1 MQTLSNSYGSSEAS
15 EAGAPQTNS
24 ATESARADSPAL
36 KEWAVVCNAILE
48 GEQVVTIRKGGIRE
62 RGRHF
67 SVPNSRFALYP
78 TFEHQAPELLKPAY
92 RHNLERFRGN
102 VSDGFVEIAG
112 WCDVT
117 GIKKITDP
125 EALAELD
132 SKHIWS
138 ADYVTERLNWKARDP
153 LWILVLRAYLL
164 PRPVKLPVLDEYGG
178 CKSWIE
184 VEAEIELEGNAVLSD
199 GAFEAKTAGIL

>member
-1 MQTLSNSYGSSEAS
+1 MNSSDESETS
-15 EAGAPQTNS
+15 EAGVTNS
-24 ATESARADSPAL
+24 DPANAPTRALVPAL
-36 KEWAVVCNAILE
+36 KEWAAICNAILE
-48 GEQVVTIRKGGIRE
+48 GEQVVTIRKGGIKE
-62 RGRHF
+62 EGRHF
-67 SVPNSRFALYP
+67 SVPYDRFILFP
-78 TFEHQAPELLKPAY
+78 TYEHQASELLKPGY
-92 RHNLERFRGN
+92 RHNLERSRGN
-102 VSDGFVEIAG
+102 VSDGFVGIAG

-138 ADYVTERLNWKARDP
+138 ADYVTERLKWKARNP

-164 PRPVKLPVLDEYGG
+164 PQPVELPVLDEYGG

-184 VEAEIELEGNAVLSD
+184 AEAEIGFEGDAVLSD